1 MAEMVLVCILINDSK
16 LVDGTNMRKNK
27 LVMRR
32 TTSDH
37 FWLYEMKRRCMKF
50 NTQDMYDV

>member
-16 LVDGTNMRKNK
+16 LVDGTNMRQNK